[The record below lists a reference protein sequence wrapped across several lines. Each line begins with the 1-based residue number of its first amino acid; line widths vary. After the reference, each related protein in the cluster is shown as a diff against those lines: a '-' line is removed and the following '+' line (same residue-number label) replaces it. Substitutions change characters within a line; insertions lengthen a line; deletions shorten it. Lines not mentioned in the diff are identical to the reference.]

1 VGTLLIVLAIVL
13 FIAAIIVFIVAL
25 VRFRKPERPTGRQD
39 PLAAEEM
46 PQFGPR
52 QLGPGAIVSHGGTDF
67 VVRGSVTLR
76 EGPFVWWDLLEGG
89 PKPFLI
95 SEQE

>member
-1 VGTLLIVLAIVL
+1 MGTLIVLAIVL

-67 VVRGSVTLR
+67 VVRGSVTL
-76 EGPFVWWDLLEGG
+76 
-89 PKPFLI
+89 PKRSSGEAGRQAP
-95 SEQE
+95 SGRP